1 MKKYALPLALV
12 GLVSLAACNEQMDST
27 EDATPLSAP
36 LDAVA
41 LESTE
46 QRLSYGIAFG
56 LGQRMAQTEWPWTS
70 ILSSRAFEMV
80 PPVMKE
86 R

>member
-46 QRLSYGIAFG
+46 QR
-56 LGQRMAQTEWPWTS
+56 
-70 ILSSRAFEMV
+70 
-80 PPVMKE
+80 
-86 R
+86 

>member
-27 EDATPLSAP
+27 EDATSLSAP

-41 LESTE
+41 PGEH
-46 QRLSYGIAFG
+46 
-56 LGQRMAQTEWPWTS
+56 
-70 ILSSRAFEMV
+70 
-80 PPVMKE
+80 
-86 R
+86 